1 MMQSSVAVVIL
12 NWNGKNHLETFL
24 PSVMKHSSNA
34 KIYLADNAST
44 DDSVEFV
51 ERNHPNISILH
62 NSENGGYAKGYNEAL
77 KGLKEDY
84 FVLLNSDVEVT
95 ENWIAPVIEF
105 LESNENAVIAQPK
118 IKAYLEK
125 DTFEYAG
132 AAGGF
137 IDPLGYPFCQ
147 GRIFQCMEKDE
158 GQYDEIKEVFWAS
171 GACMFIARAQFE
183 LVNGFE
189 ARYFAHMEEIDLCWR
204 LKNLGYK
211 VHYIPTST
219 VYHLGGGTMKNT
231 NPRKTFLNFRNSLL
245 SLYKND
251 RTPYR
256 RLKVIARLLLDG
268 LAIAKLF
275 IDSGPHH
282 ALAVAKAHYSFYLM
296 RKKRSKVTSINL
308 TGQYKGSIILDHF
321 FRKVNRFQDLKKGF
335 K

>member
-1 MMQSSVAVVIL
+1 MQTSVAVVIL
-12 NWNGKNHLETFL
+12 NWNGLSHLKTFL
-24 PSVMKHSSNA
+24 PSVVEYSMNA

-44 DDSVEFV
+44 DNSAEFV
-51 ERNHPNISILH
+51 KQNYPEIGIIH
-62 NSENGGYAKGYNEAL
+62 NSENGGYAKGYNKAL
-77 KGLKEDY
+77 QQLNEDY

-95 ENWIAPVIEF
+95 KNWIEPVIEF
-105 LESNENAVIAQPK
+105 LESTEKAVVAQPK
-118 IKAYLEK
+118 IKSYLEK

-137 IDPLGYPFCQ
+137 IDALGYPFCQ
-147 GRIFQCMEKDE
+147 GRIFQCMEKDQ

-171 GACMFIARAQFE
+171 GACMFIAREQFE

-256 RLKVIARLLLDG
+256 SMKVIARLLLDG
-268 LAIAKLF
+268 LAFVKLL
-275 IDSGPHH
+275 IDNGLNH
-282 ALAVAKAHYSFYLM
+282 ALAIIKAHYSFFFM
-296 RKKRSKVTSINL
+296 KKKRSEVTSINL
-308 TGQYKGSIILDHF
+308 KGQYKGSIVLDHF
-321 FRKVNRFQDLKKGF
+321 YRKIKRFQDLKKGF
-335 K
+335 R